1 LTPGGTGN
9 VAFCCVPCIQED
21 TGDNKMEA
29 AQFMR
34 HKMVSK

>member
-1 LTPGGTGN
+1 MLLF
-9 VAFCCVPCIQED
+9 VASHAFKED

-34 HKMVSK
+34 HEMVSK